1 MTFSQNQTTFH
12 SGFDAMFDEPAADD
26 ASAPEEARVTSYQ
39 AVLQEPMTSLVGN
52 TLDRPD
58 VAAVAILGYN

>member
-1 MTFSQNQTTFH
+1 MTFSQTQPGFY
-12 SGFDAMFDEPAADD
+12 SGFDAAFDEPPLDEPG
-26 ASAPEEARVTSYQ
+26 APEAPRVTSYQ

-52 TLDRPD
+52 TTDRPD

>member
-1 MTFSQNQTTFH
+1 MTFTQTQPGFF
-12 SGFDAMFDEPAADD
+12 SGLDAFDEPVWDEAG
-26 ASAPEEARVTSYQ
+26 APEEAHVTSYQ

-52 TLDRPD
+52 TIDRPD

>member
-1 MTFSQNQTTFH
+1 MTFSRNQAGFY
-12 SGFDAMFDEPAADD
+12 SGFDAVFDEPVPND
-26 ASAPEEARVTSYQ
+26 AGVPEAARVTSYQ

-52 TLDRPD
+52 TLDRPE

>member
-1 MTFSQNQTTFH
+1 MKQMQTQAEFFSAL
-12 SGFDAMFDEPAADD
+12 DAFDEPVWDD
-26 ASAPEEARVTSYQ
+26 TGAPIGVHVTSYQ
-39 AVLQEPMTSLVGN
+39 AAMLEPTTSLVGG

>member
-1 MTFSQNQTTFH
+1 M
-12 SGFDAMFDEPAADD
+12 
-26 ASAPEEARVTSYQ
+26 PEEARVSSYQ

>member
-1 MTFSQNQTTFH
+1 MTFSQKQAGFY
-12 SGFDAMFDEPAADD
+12 SGFDAAFDEPVPDD
-26 ASAPEEARVTSYQ
+26 AGVPEAVRVTSYQ

-52 TLDRPD
+52 TIDRPD

>member
-1 MTFSQNQTTFH
+1 MTFSQKQPAAFF
-12 SGFDAMFDEPAADD
+12 SGFDAFDEPLADD
-26 ASAPEEARVTSYQ
+26 AGVQEEARVTSYQ

>member
-1 MTFSQNQTTFH
+1 MTFSQRQPGFY
-12 SGFDAMFDEPAADD
+12 SDFDAAFDEPAPDEQG
-26 ASAPEEARVTSYQ
+26 APEAPRVTSYQ

>member
-1 MTFSQNQTTFH
+1 MTFSQKQPGFY
-12 SGFDAMFDEPAADD
+12 SGFDAAFDAP
-26 ASAPEEARVTSYQ
+26 APEAPGAPEAPRVTSYQ

-52 TLDRPD
+52 TNDRPD

>member
-1 MTFSQNQTTFH
+1 MTFSHKQAAFF
-12 SGFDAMFDEPAADD
+12 SGFDAAFDEPTLDEPG
-26 ASAPEEARVTSYQ
+26 ASDEPRVTSYQ

-52 TLDRPD
+52 TIDRPD

>member
-1 MTFSQNQTTFH
+1 MTFSQKQPVF
-12 SGFDAMFDEPAADD
+12 SGGFDAFDEPVSDD
-26 ASAPEEARVTSYQ
+26 AGVPEEARVTSYQ

>member
-1 MTFSQNQTTFH
+1 MTFSQKQPAFF
-12 SGFDAMFDEPAADD
+12 SGFDAFDEPVSDEAGV
-26 ASAPEEARVTSYQ
+26 SEEARVTSYQ
-39 AVLQEPMTSLVGN
+39 AVLQEPMTSLVGK

>member
-1 MTFSQNQTTFH
+1 MTFSQNQA
-12 SGFDAMFDEPAADD
+12 GFYSEFDLAFDEPE
-26 ASAPEEARVTSYQ
+26 SARMTSYQ
-39 AVLQEPMTSLVGN
+39 AVLHEPMTSLVGN

>member
-1 MTFSQNQTTFH
+1 MTFSQTQPGFY
-12 SGFDAMFDEPAADD
+12 SGFDAAFDEPAVDEPG
-26 ASAPEEARVTSYQ
+26 APEAPRVTSYQ

-52 TLDRPD
+52 TTDRPD

>member
-1 MTFSQNQTTFH
+1 MNPMQTQPQFFS
-12 SGFDAMFDEPAADD
+12 GLDAFDEPVWDETG
-26 ASAPEEARVTSYQ
+26 APKEAHMTSYQ
-39 AVLQEPMTSLVGN
+39 AAMLEPTTSLVGG

>member
-1 MTFSQNQTTFH
+1 MTFSQKQPVFF
-12 SGFDAMFDEPAADD
+12 SGIDAFDEPVSND
-26 ASAPEEARVTSYQ
+26 AGVPEEARVTSYQ
-39 AVLQEPMTSLVGN
+39 AVLQEPTTSLVGG

>member
-1 MTFSQNQTTFH
+1 MTFSQNQAGFY
-12 SGFDAMFDEPAADD
+12 SGFDAAFDEPASGD
-26 ASAPEEARVTSYQ
+26 AGVPEAARVTSYQ

-52 TLDRPD
+52 TLDRPE

>member
-1 MTFSQNQTTFH
+1 MTFSQKKPGFY
-12 SGFDAMFDEPAADD
+12 SDFDAAFDEPAPDEPG
-26 ASAPEEARVTSYQ
+26 APEAPRVTSYQ

-52 TLDRPD
+52 TIDRPD

>member
-1 MTFSQNQTTFH
+1 MTFSQKQPGFY
-12 SGFDAMFDEPAADD
+12 SAFDAFDEPAPDD
-26 ASAPEEARVTSYQ
+26 AGVPDEARVTSYQ